1 MEPIAAATVILA
13 RDTKRGPEVLMLRRN
28 SKIAFGGMWVFP
40 GGRVDPTDL
49 EGVPEGDELAAA
61 RRAAVREAHEE
72 AGLVVDEAGLV
83 VFSHWVPPVEVP
95 KRFSTWF
102 FLA

>member
-40 GGRVDPTDL
+40 GGRVDPADL
-49 EGVPEGDELAAA
+49 DGVPAHDEVAAA
-61 RRAAVREAHEE
+61 RRAAVRETHEE
-72 AGLVVDEAGLV
+72 AGLVVAEDGLV
-83 VFSHWVPPVEVP
+83 VFSHWVPPAGVP
-95 KRFSTWF
+95 VRFSTWF
-102 FLA
+102 